1 MSPVNSK
8 NQTKQNLKTKTFRSK
23 LLELCKT
30 TTKESRPDMFNFY
43 ADLVGHDM
51 VIHTGKATKC
61 RCKFKAP
68 SLQTKS
74 TKNEVPFETWVLT
87 ENNLKIQTKKTH
99 FWHRPNN
106 PVEHTIPKC
115 SNWHGPSNQEEINCR
130 KIEKSI
136 QVETVGTL
144 QD

>member
-51 VIHTGKATKC
+51 VIDTDKATKC

-74 TKNEVPFETWVLT
+74 TKNEGHS
-87 ENNLKIQTKKTH
+87 ENMGFKGKT
-99 FWHRPNN
+99 
-106 PVEHTIPKC
+106 V
-115 SNWHGPSNQEEINCR
+115 
-130 KIEKSI
+130 
-136 QVETVGTL
+136 
-144 QD
+144 